1 MPIVDTNEAGAM
13 KPVLA
18 ITMGDPSGI
27 GPEIIAK
34 CLESASRISR
44 PIVFGHWPTLRQALN
59 NVGANPRIQLMERAK
74 PAEPHIIAIVPTEDD
89 GPPIEEPGERSSRAQ
104 FEALEKAV
112 DSALEGTCDCL
123 ATGPVSKEQIS
134 RIAPGFIGH
143 TEYLAERC
151 GLARDDV
158 TMIFMS
164 EKLAVGLLA
173 THVPMDRIA
182 RTITTEHYE
191 RTTGHMVAL
200 LKEMHPD
207 KRPRIAIAAFNPH
220 AGEGGLLGNE
230 EAGIL
235 EPFCR
240 DIRGR
245 VDAEITGPTPADT
258 VFRDA
263 MNGRYDGVI
272 AAYHDQAM
280 IPLKL
285 MGNGQTVNVTMGL
298 PFVRTSPDHGTAHDI
313 AGTGVADPA
322 GMRLAIDA
330 AVKLWRARTSG

>member
-1 MPIVDTNEAGAM
+1 M
-13 KPVLA
+13 KPSLA

-27 GPEIIAK
+27 GPEIIAQ
-34 CLESASRISR
+34 CLETASQISR
-44 PIVFGHWPTLRQALN
+44 PIVFGHWPTLRQALDDI
-59 NVGANPRIQLMERAK
+59 GANQRIQLMDRAK
-74 PAEPHIIAIVPTEDD
+74 PAEPGIIAVVPTEED
-89 GPPIEEPGERSSRAQ
+89 GQPIEKQGDRSSSAQ
-104 FEALEKAV
+104 FESLEKAV
-112 DSALEGTCDCL
+112 NGALEGTCDCL

-134 RIAPGFIGH
+134 RVSPGFVGH

-173 THVPMDRIA
+173 THVPMDRVA
-182 RTITTEHYE
+182 LTITTEHYE
-191 RTTGHMVAL
+191 RTTGHMIAL
-200 LKEMHPD
+200 LKEMRSD
-207 KRPRIAIAAFNPH
+207 ERPRIAIAAFNPH
-220 AGEGGLLGNE
+220 AGEGGLLGSE
-230 EAGIL
+230 ETEIL

-240 DIRGR
+240 DIRER

-285 MGNGQTVNVTMGL
+285 MGTGSTVNVTMGL

-313 AGTGVADPA
+313 ARTGTADPT
-322 GMRLAIDA
+322 GMRLAIDT
-330 AVKLWRARTSG
+330 AVKLWRARMNG

>member
-1 MPIVDTNEAGAM
+1 M

-27 GPEIIAK
+27 GPEIIAS
-34 CLESASRISR
+34 CLESATRISR
-44 PIVFGHWPTLRQALN
+44 PIVFGHWPTLQQALN
-59 NVGANPRIQLMERAK
+59 DLGANPQIQLMERAK
-74 PAEPHIIAIVPTEDD
+74 PAEPGIIAVVPTGED
-89 GPPIEEPGERSSRAQ
+89 GPPIDEQGDRSSRAQ
-104 FEALEKAV
+104 AEALEKAV

-134 RIAPGFIGH
+134 RISPGFIGH

-182 RTITTEHYE
+182 LTVTTERYE

-220 AGEGGLLGNE
+220 AGEGGLLGSE
-230 EAGIL
+230 ETRSWSPSVGISVK
-235 EPFCR
+235 ESTRRSRAPPR
-240 DIRGR
+240 PIRCS
-245 VDAEITGPTPADT
+245 
-258 VFRDA
+258 A
-263 MNGRYDGVI
+263 M
-272 AAYHDQAM
+272 
-280 IPLKL
+280 P
-285 MGNGQTVNVTMGL
+285 
-298 PFVRTSPDHGTAHDI
+298 
-313 AGTGVADPA
+313 
-322 GMRLAIDA
+322 
-330 AVKLWRARTSG
+330 